1 MGNICQQFKI
11 ILTTCFQSGFTN
23 SGFGHLFLPFPVWS
37 VFLNASFL
45 SSSWR
50 IGIVML
56 KFSLKSF
63 AKFGSFPRGLK
74 PAPVPGIGFP
84 KEKSAKF
91 LLHNLPLF
99 Y

>member
-1 MGNICQQFKI
+1 M
-11 ILTTCFQSGFTN
+11 
-23 SGFGHLFLPFPVWS
+23 
-37 VFLNASFL
+37 
-45 SSSWR
+45 
-50 IGIVML
+50 GIVML

-84 KEKSAKF
+84 KEKLAKI

-99 Y
+99 LLIYMG